1 MSVKRGVKGAA
12 VVYLFFRECC
22 FRVRVGVNPN
32 PNPKTAF
39 VKKKLN
45 PETAFFEKK
54 TDLGPGPDPDPDP
67 TFY

>member
-1 MSVKRGVKGAA
+1 MSVIRGVEGAA

-32 PNPKTAF
+32 PNPNPKTAF

-45 PETAFFEKK
+45 LETAFFEKK
-54 TDLGPGPDPDPDP
+54 TDNP